1 MDVNVAGL
9 HKSSLKTEVRLMV
22 ERSGGCYCWV
32 PAFLAPSGKQSWAC
46 GSRDEGLHAGRAL
59 DGWMQCS
66 LSELCQCSMH
76 LETSGDAGHTCCP
89 GNFKYLLSQNRSIF
103 CDEGIA

>member
-9 HKSSLKTEVRLMV
+9 HKSSLKSEVRLMV
-22 ERSGGCYCWV
+22 ERSGGCYCCV
-32 PAFLAPSGKQSWAC
+32 PTFLAPAGKQSWAC
-46 GSRDEGLHAGRAL
+46 GSGDEGLHAGRAL
-59 DGWMQCS
+59 DGCS